1 MKSPAALFLVLT
13 LPLLPVHSQGEA
25 TAAPTSDAST
35 AEADARNSVFDL
47 AGAFSNDG
55 YKIRDGF
62 WFSELEPGASS
73 IVQVNLFAG
82 NEYWFC
88 AAANP
93 PASKISV
100 TVYDES
106 GSVIDQQEYR
116 DGARAAAGVVA
127 GKSGPFLVKVT
138 LDEGEKA
145 PFCLLYCYK

>member
-1 MKSPAALFLVLT
+1 MKSPLVLLLALT
-13 LPLLPVHSQGEA
+13 LPLLPARSQGEA
-25 TAAPTSDAST
+25 PASEASS
-35 AEADARNSVFDL
+35 AEADARNSVLEL

-73 IVQVNLFAG
+73 VVQVNLFAG

-106 GSVIDQQEYR
+106 GAVIDQQEYR
-116 DGARAAAGVVA
+116 DGPRAAAGVVA
-127 GKSGPFLVKVT
+127 GRSGPFFVKVT
-138 LDEGEKA
+138 LVEGEKA